1 MPQIQED
8 GNQSESMMKI
18 SKQEKCI
25 IILHEIYGVNE
36 HIQAVCEQFSMK
48 GFDVVCPNLL
58 NRESP
63 FHYAEEEKAYRNFV
77 ENIGFDLA
85 FDRVKNLVHTM
96 KNNYE
101 KVFILGFSVGATIA
115 WRCSALEVD
124 GVVAYY
130 GSRIR
135 DYLEV
140 VPKCPTLLFFPTN
153 EKSFHIETILSK
165 LRESTAEIRILH
177 AAHGFTDPSTVNYD
191 ETLTKSTME
200 EALEFLEG
208 N

>member
-1 MPQIQED
+1 MIQK
-8 GNQSESMMKI
+8 GFSMKI
-18 SKQEKCI
+18 SKQEKCM

-36 HIQAVCEQFSMK
+36 HIQDVCEQFRMK

-58 NRESP
+58 NQESP
-63 FHYAEEEKAYRNFV
+63 FHYTEEEKAYQNFV

-85 FDRVKNLVHTM
+85 FDKVKNLVHTM

-115 WRCSALEVD
+115 WRCSVLGVD
-124 GVVAYY
+124 GVIGYY

-135 DYLEV
+135 DYLGI
-140 VPKCPTLLFFPTN
+140 VPNCPTLLFFSTN

-165 LRESTAEIRILH
+165 LRESTVEIQICH
-177 AAHGFTDPSTVNYD
+177 AAHGFTDPSSLNYD
-191 ETLTKSTME
+191 AALTKSTMGKV
-200 EALEFLEG
+200 LMFLEI